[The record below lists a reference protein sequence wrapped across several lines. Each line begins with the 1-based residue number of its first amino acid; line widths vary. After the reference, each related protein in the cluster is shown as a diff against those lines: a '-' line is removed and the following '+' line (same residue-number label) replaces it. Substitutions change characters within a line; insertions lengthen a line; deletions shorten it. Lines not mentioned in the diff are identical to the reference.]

1 MTGPTSV
8 FDASLEPAVT
18 VRLGESI
25 LVETEDAHSG
35 AVTGPEVVYETLDD
49 VMDRIGGANP
59 VTGPI
64 AIEGVRA
71 GDCVAVRIE
80 HVEGAPV
87 TGFGYMTT
95 TPTLH
100 PSLQAETVICHRRG
114 DRVEIPTRRGPVS
127 VPCRPFVGT
136 LGVAPAG
143 EPVLSFRQGVEF
155 LGNVDL
161 PEIAAGA
168 TVVLRAA
175 VDRGMVSLGDAHLA
189 QGDAEIHRSA
199 IECQADVT
207 LRFGRSDPAA
217 AGFSGLPQVNTA
229 TRWGSAAPGTRPPGG
244 SGPGGLRRSGPPP
257 ATHGPLLT
265 CRGLPPAGRGRYR
278 SGGTGGTAG
287 LLCPGHDRTPL
298 RRGGCRMAKPSLV
311 VELMPRSGIRQIM
324 APALM
329 VEDID

>member
-1 MTGPTSV
+1 ML
-8 FDASLEPAVT
+8 DASLEPAIT
-18 VRLGESI
+18 VALGESI
-25 LVETEDAHSG
+25 LVETQDAHSG
-35 AVTGPEVVYETLDD
+35 TITGPEVVYETLDD

-71 GDCVAVRIE
+71 GDCVEVHVE

-100 PSLQAETVICHRRG
+100 PSLKAETVICHRRG
-114 DRVEIPTRRGPVS
+114 DLVEIPTARGPVS
-127 VPCRPFVGT
+127 VPYRPFVGT

-143 EPVLSFRQGVEF
+143 EPVLSFRQGKEF

-175 VDRGMVSLGDAHLA
+175 VDGGMVSLGDAHLA

-207 LRFGRSDPAA
+207 LRFERTDPGA
-217 AGFSGLPQVNTA
+217 AGFCALPQVNTA
-229 TRWGSAAPGTRPPGG
+229 TRWGSVAPG
-244 SGPGGLRRSGPPP
+244 
-257 ATHGPLLT
+257 
-265 CRGLPPAGRGRYR
+265 
-278 SGGTGGTAG
+278 
-287 LLCPGHDRTPL
+287 PGHLEDLVRAAYDDLAL
-298 RRGGCRMAKPSLV
+298 RLRHTGRFSPAEAYRLLGAAGTVRVGQVVPPVYSAMAMIERRY
-311 VELMPRSGIRQIM
+311 VEEDAAWRSR
-324 APALM
+324 P
-329 VEDID
+329 

>member
-1 MTGPTSV
+1 M
-8 FDASLEPAVT
+8 
-18 VRLGESI
+18 RLGESI

-87 TGFGYMTT
+87 TGSGYMTT

-229 TRWGSAAPGTRPPGG
+229 TRWGSAAPG
-244 SGPGGLRRSGPPP
+244 
-257 ATHGPLLT
+257 
-265 CRGLPPAGRGRYR
+265 
-278 SGGTGGTAG
+278 
-287 LLCPGHDRTPL
+287 PGHLEDLVRAAYDDLAL
-298 RRGGCRMAKPSLV
+298 RLRHTGRFSLAEAYRLLGAAGTVRVGQV
-311 VELMPRSGIRQIM
+311 VPPVYSALAMIERRYVEEDAAWRSH
-324 APALM
+324 P
-329 VEDID
+329 